1 MQQDQREDDRVRSG
15 RATTGLTAVPAA
27 TSPPR
32 NVSTADGRAIRVPAS
47 RDLGLFTVAA
57 LLTVIDAV
65 ATHVWLQTGIAAE
78 GNPLLVGYVDMFGAG
93 VAMVGRASWG
103 LALLVGLVVLAPHT
117 RRAKQGLPVV
127 VIALSLVGALHLRG
141 LLHYL

>member
-1 MQQDQREDDRVRSG
+1 MPDKREDDRVRSG
-15 RATTGLTAVPAA
+15 RATTGRTAVSVA

-32 NVSTADGRAIRVPAS
+32 RVSSADGRAIRGPTS
-47 RDLGLFTVAA
+47 GDLGWFTVGT

-65 ATHVWLQTGIAAE
+65 ATHAWLHTGIAAE
-78 GNPLLVGYVDMFGAG
+78 GNPLLVGYIDTFGAG

-103 LALLVGLVVLAPHT
+103 LALLVGLVVLAPYT